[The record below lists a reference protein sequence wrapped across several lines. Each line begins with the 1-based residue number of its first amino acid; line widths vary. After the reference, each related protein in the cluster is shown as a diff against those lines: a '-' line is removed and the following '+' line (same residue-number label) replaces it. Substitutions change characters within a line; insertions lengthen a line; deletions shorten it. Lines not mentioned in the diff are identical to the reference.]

1 MSQANDLST
10 DELARILG
18 DASLPAPVRRALEGG
33 ASLERIEL
41 DAEGEWRHAG
51 EPFTNP
57 NLIALF
63 HRSIGRTA
71 GGTYV
76 LSIPPFTYPILVA
89 DTPRFVRHVRIVR
102 IGQAPGA
109 GGVTLLLSDGSEEAL
124 DPSTLAHVAERG
136 LYCRVGAERWLAR
149 FLRPAYYALAE
160 LLLEEGGGYYLDL
173 PGGRAPVPTVERA
186 ALDT

>member
-1 MSQANDLST
+1 MSQATDLST
-10 DELARILG
+10 DELNRILG
-18 DASLPAPVRRALEGG
+18 DDSLPAPVRRALEGG
-33 ASLERIEL
+33 AALERIEL
-41 DAEGEWRHAG
+41 DAEGGWRHAG
-51 EPFTNP
+51 EPFTHP

-76 LSIPPFTYPILVA
+76 LSIPPFTYPILVL
-89 DTPRFVRHVRIVR
+89 DTPRFVRHVRIDK
-102 IGQAPGA
+102 APGA

-160 LLLEEGGGYYLDL
+160 LLVEEGGAYSLEL
-173 PGGRAPVPTVERA
+173 PGGRASVPTVERA
-186 ALDT
+186 ALGT

>member
-1 MSQANDLST
+1 MSQPNDLST

-18 DASLPAPVRRALEGG
+18 DPSLPAPVRRALEGG
-33 ASLERIEL
+33 ATLERIEL

-51 EPFTNP
+51 ELFQNP
-57 NLIALF
+57 NLIGLF

-89 DTPRFVRHVRIVR
+89 DTPRFVRHVRIER
-102 IGQAPGA
+102 GPGT
-109 GGVTLLLSDGSEEAL
+109 GGVTLLLSDGSEEVL
-124 DPSTLAHVAERG
+124 DPSTLAYVQDRG

-149 FLRPAYYALAE
+149 FLRPAYYAIAE
-160 LLLEEGGGYYLDL
+160 LLNEGGDGYYLEL
-173 PGGRAPVPTVERA
+173 PSGRASVPMVERA
-186 ALDT
+186 SLGA

>member
-18 DASLPAPVRRALEGG
+18 DPSLPAPVRRALEGG
-33 ASLERIEL
+33 ATLERIEL

-51 EPFTNP
+51 EPFQNP
-57 NLIALF
+57 NLIELF
-63 HRSIGRTA
+63 HRSIARTA
-71 GGTYV
+71 GGTFV

-89 DTPRFVRHVRIVR
+89 DTPRFVRHVRI
-102 IGQAPGA
+102 AKDPGP
-109 GGVTLLLSDGSEEAL
+109 GGVTLLLSDGSEEDL

-136 LYCRVGAERWLAR
+136 LYCRVGPERWLAR

-160 LLLEEGGGYYLDL
+160 LLGEGAGGYYLEL
-173 PGGRAPVPTVERA
+173 PSGRASVPTVERA
-186 ALDT
+186 ALDP